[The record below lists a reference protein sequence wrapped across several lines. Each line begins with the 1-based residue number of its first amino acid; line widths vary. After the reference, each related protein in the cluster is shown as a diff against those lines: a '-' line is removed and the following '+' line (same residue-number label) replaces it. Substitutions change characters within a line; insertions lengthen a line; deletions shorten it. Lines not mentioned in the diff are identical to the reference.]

1 MARAVIFAGG
11 GDYTDPWH
19 PFAATAERVRALLE
33 TEGLATVVV
42 DTVAGLADAVSAPA
56 DAELL
61 VLNAGSGDE
70 AHPLDASLL
79 ALVEAHLAADR
90 PLLALHAAASLF
102 PEHEAWERLLGGR
115 WTRGVSWHPPLDEA
129 HVQLTPH
136 AITAGLEPVTVTDE
150 RYTELRLAASPAVFA
165 WHEHDGVRHPLAWA
179 HTASGARVVY
189 DALGHDARSYD
200 SPTRRAL
207 LAREVR
213 WLLGT

>member
-1 MARAVIFAGG
+1 VARAVIFAGG

-19 PFAATAERVRALLE
+19 PFAATAERVRALL
-33 TEGLATVVV
+33 TAEGLATVVV
-42 DTVAGLADAVSAPA
+42 DTVAGLADAVSAHA
-56 DAELL
+56 HAEML

-70 AHPLDASLL
+70 ANLLDASLL
-79 ALVEAHLAADR
+79 ALVEAHLAAGR

-115 WTRGVSWHPPLDEA
+115 WVRGVSWHPPLDEA

-136 AITAGLEPVTVTDE
+136 AITAGLEPVTVIDE

-165 WHEHDGVRHPLAWA
+165 WHQHDGVRHPLAWA
-179 HTASGARVVY
+179 YEAHGARVVY
-189 DALGHDARSYD
+189 DALGHDTRSYD

-207 LAREVR
+207 LTREVR